1 MNVRLRVGGL
11 HIPPQDLQ
19 QLSHPVEVLR
29 LINKTA
35 EQTEEAEKRGDK
47 RQETEMRLRTTKT
60 NEQGGQNQMICELK

>member
-1 MNVRLRVGGL
+1 MCVWGSEAP

-35 EQTEEAEKRGDK
+35 DRQIGRQTEE
-47 RQETEMRLRTTKT
+47 EMREGTRWKDTSTKT
-60 NEQGGQNQMICELK
+60 LKEWQKTGNL

>member
-1 MNVRLRVGGL
+1 MCVWGSEAP

-35 EQTEEAEKRGDK
+35 DRQRGRQTEE
-47 RQETEMRLRTTKT
+47 EMREGTR
-60 NEQGGQNQMICELK
+60 